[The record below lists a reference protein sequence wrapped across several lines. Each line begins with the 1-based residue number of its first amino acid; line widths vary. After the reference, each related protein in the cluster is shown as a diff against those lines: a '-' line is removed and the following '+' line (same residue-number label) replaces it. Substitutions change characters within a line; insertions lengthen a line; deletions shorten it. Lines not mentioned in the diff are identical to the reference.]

1 MNSVNDTLN
10 SIVEI
15 SKIVTSSKD
24 FFEIKDLV
32 IDKMLEVVPPK
43 RACVN
48 IFKNNTYDYTYLICK
63 ETLGDLPKYVVG
75 EETENGL
82 KVPMSIFPDYFTEAI
97 KTKKYYYVED
107 VFKDDLA
114 EKERALA
121 QKASYRGRLIV
132 PLVSSASVK
141 GFMTCFVDETE
152 HLQQTHIDFI
162 DSVASLL
169 ALSIDI
175 TNNNKEIDDLLQK
188 FRDAIISVESR
199 ADVLYGNEG
208 LDSYFKLIA
217 EDICRITASESTF
230 IYVEDPS
237 SNISIVE
244 SFGNSKKVK
253 YASEFLDSRENT
265 EKKIYQNEEVPTIL
279 NECGIT
285 SIAFENLIKDDEKIG
300 KIILI
305 NSEKYRSD
313 DLRILGIFT
322 TQIVLSI
329 YIYINNRKILE
340 TSFLHRDLELVNQQQ
355 QLIMEDEI
363 MEQDDILSV
372 DYLNLPY
379 KYVGGDFCKFSKVDD
394 GKYVLFIADV
404 MGHGLVSNY
413 FVAMMKGAINLI
425 LTMTSSPSTILTQ
438 LNSILFK
445 ELDKMDVF
453 ITAKMIFFDF
463 KSGKAYSSSA
473 GHTIPIAIY
482 KDKNGN
488 RSYKMLEGANS
499 IAMGIFEDTYYDE
512 DIIYI
517 KDIELFAIY
526 TDGIIETKNK
536 KGVEYGVDRLANHL
550 IDQLDK
556 DTKPCSNIQKSLLEF
571 SENKEREDDLTIFT
585 LKVKDK

>member
-48 IFKNNTYDYTYLICK
+48 IFKNNTYEYAYLVCK
-63 ETLGDLPKYVVG
+63 ETLGDIPKYVIG
-75 EETENGL
+75 DETKSGF
-82 KVPMSIFPDYFTEAI
+82 KIAMSAFPDYFDDVI
-97 KTKKYYYVED
+97 RSKKYYYVRD
-107 VFKDDLA
+107 IFIDDIA
-114 EKERALA
+114 EKERPLA
-121 QKASYRGRLIV
+121 EKAGYRGRLVV
-132 PLVSSASVK
+132 PLVSSDNVK
-141 GFMTCFVDETE
+141 GFMTCFVDEGE
-152 HLQQTHIDFI
+152 ELEQKHIDFI
-162 DSVASLL
+162 NSVASLL

-188 FRDAIISVESR
+188 FRDAIVSVESR
-199 ADVLYGNEG
+199 ADVLYENDG

-217 EDICRITASESTF
+217 EDICRITSSESAF
-230 IYVEDPS
+230 VYVEDAD

-244 SFGNSKKVK
+244 SFGNSKKLK
-253 YASEFLDSRENT
+253 YANEFLSSREDYN
-265 EKKIYQNEEVPTIL
+265 KKIYQENEVPYIL
-279 NECGIT
+279 NEYGIT
-285 SIAFENLIKDDEKIG
+285 SIAFDNLVKDDKIVG
-300 KIILI
+300 KIILV

-313 DLRILGIFT
+313 DLRILGIFA
-322 TQIVLSI
+322 TQIILSI
-329 YIYINNRKILE
+329 YIFINNKKILE

-355 QLIMEDEI
+355 QLIMKDEI
-363 MEQDDILSV
+363 MQQDDILSV
-372 DYLNLPY
+372 DYLNIPY
-379 KYVGGDFCKFSKVDD
+379 RYVGGDFCKFKKVDD
-394 GKYVLFIADV
+394 GKYMLFIADV
-404 MGHGLVSNY
+404 MGHGLMSNY

-453 ITAKMIFFDF
+453 ITAKIMFFDF
-463 KSGKAYSSSA
+463 KTGKAYSSSA

-482 KDKNGN
+482 KDEKGN
-488 RSYKMLEGANS
+488 RSYKMLEGANA

-512 DIIYI
+512 DVIDI

-536 KGVEYGVDRLANHL
+536 SGVEYGVDRLAKYL
-550 IDQLDK
+550 IDQLDE
-556 DTKPCSNIQKSLLEF
+556 DIRPCENIKEALLKF
-571 SENKEREDDLTIFT
+571 SDNKQREDDLTIFT
-585 LKVKDK
+585 LKVKNK